1 MSSHIE
7 IEKKVREIVCE
18 HTDID
23 ENEDISDT
31 ASFTDDL
38 HIDSL
43 TAVELIMSLEEEFN
57 CEIADEE
64 AEKITNIKS
73 AVEYIKK
80 NT

>member
-7 IEKKVREIVCE
+7 IEKKVREIVYE

-23 ENEDISDT
+23 ENEKISDT

-43 TAVELIMSLEEEFN
+43 TAVELIMSLEEEFD

-80 NT
+80 NI